1 MITHDKYMYSIRNC
15 TASLHSG
22 TMEGEGRGV
31 CATKTHI
38 VGYSPTNVSCQQT
51 NNQKLEAKCALFCIT
66 AFMQDEYYVI
76 RLGNQNFEASHSH
89 GYQPVWAFVFQ
100 VLPSLP
106 PSPLPLYHYAGR

>member
-1 MITHDKYMYSIRNC
+1 MAQWRGRG
-15 TASLHSG
+15 SG
-22 TMEGEGRGV
+22 GEEEGRAV

-51 NNQKLEAKCALFCIT
+51 TNQRLEVKCALFCIT

-89 GYQPVWAFVFQ
+89 GYQPMWAFVFQ

>member
-1 MITHDKYMYSIRNC
+1 MVGRRK
-15 TASLHSG
+15 
-22 TMEGEGRGV
+22 EGQCVQQR
-31 CATKTHI
+31 
-38 VGYSPTNVSCQQT
+38 PTLLDIHQQMSAV
-51 NNQKLEAKCALFCIT
+51 NKQPIKRLEVKCALFCIT

-89 GYQPVWAFVFQ
+89 GYQPMWAFVFQ